1 MSFKDAPFSQRFAAL
16 GDQAEGVFETVWPKA
31 WERWGINRPSVS
43 LKGVPAFVRQAPDY
57 WDSDGFIEV
66 MGFGRD
72 QTFKL
77 KCDKHDALLDW
88 AEKWLVRIFVW
99 DSYKKQWSI
108 AWLHQIE
115 EALVNEGWDD
125 VFSDGPKFV
134 ALKAHHWPGEWVG
147 HAPA

>member
-1 MSFKDAPFSQRFAAL
+1 MSFKDAPFSQRFAKL
-16 GDQAEGVFETVWPKA
+16 GDEAEGVFEAVWPKA

-43 LKGVPAFVRQAPDY
+43 LRSVPAFVRQAPDY

-77 KCDKHDALLDW
+77 KDEKHEALLDW
-88 AEKWLVRIFVW
+88 AAHWMVRIFVW
-99 DSYKKQWSI
+99 DSHKKQWSI
-108 AWLHQIE
+108 AWLHEIE

-125 VFSDGPKFV
+125 VFSDGPTFV
-134 ALKAHHWPGEWVG
+134 ALKAAHWPGEWVG
-147 HAPA
+147 R